1 MSSNT
6 FSGKR
11 FTLLVKQPTIHNAE
25 FLRIHERV
33 GTIEKGKLADLM
45 LVEGDPLTNINV
57 MRNVKRVM
65 LNGVWVAGQN
75 IE

>member
-1 MSSNT
+1 ME
-6 FSGKR
+6 
-11 FTLLVKQPTIHNAE
+11 LLQDAGMKPMEVIRAATIHNAE